1 MTYDGKSRL
10 GDLFE
15 SRRERGRTGLPLLS
29 VTMNDGLVDREDL
42 ERKQDTALAADEH
55 LLVRPGDIA
64 YNMMRMWQGAFG
76 LADREGLVSPAYVVL
91 KPKEGIVPAYAA
103 QLFRTPRMLYLMWAY
118 SHGLTD
124 DRLRLYFP
132 DFASIKVTVP
142 TKEVQRRVA
151 QVLETWDRAIDLKRQ
166 LAVNALR
173 QRQALLH
180 RLMDG
185 DGETRQVRA
194 DRTIARL
201 GDLVG
206 ALEAGVSVN
215 GLDRAAAQGEAG
227 VLKISAVTSG
237 AFDPSANKAIRPE
250 EVAQARVSP
259 RADRI
264 LVSRC
269 NTAELL
275 GASAYVDADYPSLF
289 LPDKLWQLAPKSST
303 VVHMRWLAYWLAAR
317 TTRIK
322 ISSFATGS
330 SGSMKNIAKD
340 QLLALAIAVP
350 PYEEQVRI
358 AHALS
363 DWDQAAENFG
373 RQAEMLVVEK
383 RALAA
388 RFLRGNR
395 STPHL
400 VARVVP

>member
-1 MTYDGKSRL
+1 MTYDGSCRL

-15 SRRERGRTGLPLLS
+15 SRRERGRPGLPLLS

-42 ERKQDTALAADEH
+42 DRKQDTALAAEEH

-91 KPKEGIVPAYAA
+91 KPKAGIDPAYAA
-103 QLFRTPRMLYLMWAY
+103 QLLRTPRMLYLMWAY
-118 SHGLTD
+118 SYGLTD

-142 TKEVQRRVA
+142 TKQA
-151 QVLETWDRAIDLKRQ
+151 QLRIAHLLEAWDRAIDLKQR
-166 LAVNALR
+166 LAQNAER

-180 RLMDG
+180 ALMTG
-185 DGETRQVRA
+185 DGGTAPMSRGLQVA
-194 DRTIARL
+194 LL
-201 GDLVG
+201 GDLIG

-215 GLDRAAAQGEAG
+215 GLDRTAEQGEAG

-237 AFDPSANKAIRPE
+237 VFDPSANKAIRPE
-250 EVAQARVSP
+250 EVARARVSP

-275 GASAYVDADYPSLF
+275 GASVYVDADYPNLF
-289 LPDKLWQLAPKSST
+289 LPDKLWQLEPRSPK
-303 VVHMRWLAYWLAAR
+303 VVHMRWLAYWLAAK
-317 TTRIK
+317 TTRFK
-322 ISSFATGS
+322 ISSLATGS

-358 AHALS
+358 ADALA
-363 DWDQAAENFG
+363 DWDEAAENL
-373 RQAEMLVVEK
+373 RLQAKLLADEK
-383 RALAA
+383 LALAS
-388 RFLRGNR
+388 RFLHSHRDAPPVG
-395 STPHL
+395 
-400 VARVVP
+400 VKAVP